1 MTTVAM
7 TTMMIMITTA
17 GRARTHTARPGSS
30 STGTVGVTIMSAWVH
45 VHVCVTRLIVGSTVI
60 CVLQSCNQLAYH
72 THTTLLLINFQQIHN
87 SDIESIASGNDRVL
101 TELVAEAARVVDGAA
116 ALSSDVMAGDGAELT
131 ARTLR
136 LTAEPEQPLTTG
148 LEAGLAHVA
157 CLTHTHPSL
166 PLALTGSIV
175 YITWEYMWE
184 WVYRGSTCMLTNNIV
199 FFTPLIDAILK
210 F

>member
-1 MTTVAM
+1 M
-7 TTMMIMITTA
+7 
-17 GRARTHTARPGSS
+17 
-30 STGTVGVTIMSAWVH
+30 
-45 VHVCVTRLIVGSTVI
+45 
-60 CVLQSCNQLAYH
+60 
-72 THTTLLLINFQQIHN
+72 LLINFKQIHN
-87 SDIESIASGNDRVL
+87 SDIESIACGNDRVL
-101 TELVAEAARVVDGAA
+101 TELIAEAARVVDGAA
-116 ALSSDVMAGDGAELT
+116 ALSSDVVAGDGAELT

-136 LTAEPEQPLTTG
+136 LTAEPEQPLTAW

-157 CLTHTHPSL
+157 CLTHTRPTL

-184 WVYRGSTCMLTNNIV
+184 WVYRGSTCACMLTNNIV